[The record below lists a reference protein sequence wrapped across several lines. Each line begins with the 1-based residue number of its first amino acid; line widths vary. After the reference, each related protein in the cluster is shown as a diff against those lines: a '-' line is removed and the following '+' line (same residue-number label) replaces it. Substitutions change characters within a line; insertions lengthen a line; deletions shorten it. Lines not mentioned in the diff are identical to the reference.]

1 MVSEKRKVSKI
12 EVRHNGSVFKDM
24 SVISEELKEKGSV
37 EGAYLQDYET
47 FKRIYQFV
55 ARGLERSGDS
65 AYLLLLT
72 LEEDE
77 DELDPERM
85 EGLMEELYEI
95 IRNALRK
102 GDAFTQ
108 YSSSQYL
115 LMVLGTSSENARKIG
130 ERIKSRYEAGLERK
144 ICSDIEYDIYPL
156 G

>member
-1 MVSEKRKVSKI
+1 ME
-12 EVRHNGSVFKDM
+12 
-24 SVISEELKEKGSV
+24 
-37 EGAYLQDYET
+37 ALQDYET

-115 LMVLGTSSENARKIG
+115 LMVLGTFRECQEDRRTHK
-130 ERIKSRYEAGLERK
+130 KQV
-144 ICSDIEYDIYPL
+144 
-156 G
+156 

>member
-1 MVSEKRKVSKI
+1 MLYFLQKKRKGSRSIRITIIKRGI
-12 EVRHNGSVFKDM
+12 EG
-24 SVISEELKEKGSV
+24 
-37 EGAYLQDYET
+37 
-47 FKRIYQFV
+47 KR
-55 ARGLERSGDS
+55 RSGDS

-77 DELDPERM
+77 DKLDPERL

>member
-1 MVSEKRKVSKI
+1 M
-12 EVRHNGSVFKDM
+12 
-24 SVISEELKEKGSV
+24 